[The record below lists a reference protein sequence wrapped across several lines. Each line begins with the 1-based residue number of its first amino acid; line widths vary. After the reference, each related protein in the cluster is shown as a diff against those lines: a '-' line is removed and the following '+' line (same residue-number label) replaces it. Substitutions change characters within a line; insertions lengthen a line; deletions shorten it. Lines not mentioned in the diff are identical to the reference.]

1 MNRLIAMGLLL
12 LGLAAGVPTLA
23 EGSSDVTYVNGTAV
37 GMREGAAGQLDTTA
51 AKELKFQAGP
61 VELAVPYE
69 QMTRVEYREEN
80 RFKLGVAGTIVVG
93 ILKAREKVHTVTITW
108 KDDQDTVNVATLEM
122 TRERAMGL
130 LDVLR
135 ARAHTVPTVCE
146 AKFNRTCAEGK
157 SD

>member
-1 MNRLIAMGLLL
+1 M
-12 LGLAAGVPTLA
+12 
-23 EGSSDVTYVNGTAV
+23 
-37 GMREGAAGQLDTTA
+37 DTTA